1 MWSAWSRRGPYEPE
15 FWDLSRDRPG
25 SRQNRDTIGPRHGDL
40 VAAHLPIG
48 GLEVGHGRQP
58 LGRIRSTLPPMSR
71 YLSELALRSAR
82 SESAGSDG
90 SSIGR
95 RHQSGMVNENSEVR
109 VEALRR
115 SHAAATPRS
124 FRHIAD
130 LRFLLFHHHLPAR
143 EPTHHPLPAPSAQ
156 AQGARHAPRIRSE
169 GATAGDHTRAGSGT
183 HPAARS
189 SWARLLT
196 YDCWSAPAHDAARGV
211 LAAATPLVR
220 SVRRRRG
227 GAGCW
232 PSRGAVDRRRRDVER
247 PRAMGPRRRGGVGRR
262 AELLTDARRC
272 WASSPRRWSAPHD
285 GAAEARVLAG
295 AELLVVAAA
304 APLSDPSDRRA
315 ELLVGAA
322 GLAVILGSSSVLK
335 SIRAAGVAAA
345 LAAALRLSRARRRP
359 ATRRPACR
367 PR

>member
-1 MWSAWSRRGPYEPE
+1 VMWSAWSRRGPYEPE

-48 GLEVGHGRQP
+48 GLKWGTVDSHWAGSGQ
-58 LGRIRSTLPPMSR
+58 LCPPMSR

-130 LRFLLFHHHLPAR
+130 LRFLPIFHHHLPAR

-183 HPAARS
+183 RQRDRPG
-189 SWARLLT
+189 
-196 YDCWSAPAHDAARGV
+196 RGCSPMTV
-211 LAAATPLVR
+211 G
-220 SVRRRRG
+220 RRRRTT
-227 GAGCW
+227 
-232 PSRGAVDRRRRDVER
+232 P
-247 PRAMGPRRRGGVGRR
+247 RGGVGRR
-262 AELLTDARRC
+262 HALGPLRTTA
-272 WASSPRRWSAPHD
+272 PRRR
-285 GAAEARVLAG
+285 RVLA
-295 AELLVVAAA
+295 VAR
-304 APLSDPSDRRA
+304 S
-315 ELLVGAA
+315 
-322 GLAVILGSSSVLK
+322 
-335 SIRAAGVAAA
+335 
-345 LAAALRLSRARRRP
+345 
-359 ATRRPACR
+359 C
-367 PR
+367 